1 MFEGFVNP
9 ALVAGTALAAVPL
22 LIHLLNRQRHRPLR
36 WAATRFVVAAY
47 RKTRRRVQFEN
58 LLLLLLRMA
67 AVALLA
73 LAVSRPF
80 AAGDGVLAN
89 LTEKRRDLILVVD
102 GSASTGYREEVET
115 IFERIIER
123 SNELIG
129 GLDGGGGDRVQ
140 VILAGARPRL
150 FGWTDPEQALST
162 LTTLSSPTDEALDLT
177 AALAEVVD
185 MVREDAAGTG
195 RSTLEVRLLTD
206 LQRHNF
212 EQLLGTASAPAGV
225 AAQAESTQAEST
237 QGEPTQGEP
246 TQGEPA
252 QEGQPGSGRDAPLLV
267 ELLDTLHAFEVSLVI
282 EDLGP
287 ALQRPPNLCVSAV
300 GPLGPL
306 LAAGDR
312 IGIRVQITNHGGT
325 PRPAERV
332 TLTVDGN
339 KLPVQRI
346 DVPARGTA
354 EAIFS
359 IALEDSGAHTLVG
372 ELDGDRLA
380 LDDRRSSV
388 VIVPEPI
395 RVLVVN
401 GKQSDDIE
409 EDEVGYL
416 LLALEP
422 LSSDGPPGS
431 DFVSPFAIS
440 ERTPDVL
447 VSRDLDLREYD
458 IILLANVASLP
469 RVAIE
474 RIEERVATG
483 ASLIIT
489 MGDRIADLAS
499 YNQKLYRP
507 DGTGLLPAE
516 LVGHVAAVRRESYY
530 RVAAFDETS
539 PILGFFADETWK
551 PLLTEVPI
559 YEFEQARPLPDAI
572 VLASLD
578 DDGRS
583 PLLIERAWDRGRVFL
598 WTTGLSTAWTDIPA
612 SPKTLIPLAHEW
624 LRYAGARHEPARVVA
639 PGEPVRLVVPAF
651 RHSLELVRADQS
663 RRSLDGDAEELPD
676 GRWRLPEVHG
686 AETERVGLYVI
697 QSQGDRD
704 EPFAVQLD
712 PGESDLVRLDAAE
725 AANLHPA
732 IRILAAGERE
742 GRAAD
747 AGPRRGEI
755 WRWLALATLL
765 ALISESLWGAWIG
778 HRRRVPA

>member
-22 LIHLLNRQRHRPLR
+22 LIHLLNRQRHRPLQ

-47 RKTRRRVQFEN
+47 RKTRRRVQLEN

-80 AAGDGVLAN
+80 AAGDGVLGN
-89 LTEKRRDLILVVD
+89 LTERRRDVILVVD

-115 IFERIIER
+115 IFERILER
-123 SNELIG
+123 ANELIA

-150 FGWTDPEQALST
+150 FGWTDPEQALSLLST
-162 LTTLSSPTDEALDLT
+162 LNSPTDEVLDLT
-177 AALAEVVD
+177 AVLGEVVD

-206 LQRHNF
+206 LQRNVF
-212 EQLLGTASAPAGV
+212 EQLLGAPETPPGT
-225 AAQAESTQAEST
+225 AAQ
-237 QGEPTQGEP
+237 P
-246 TQGEPA
+246 
-252 QEGQPGSGRDAPLLV
+252 EGGRDTPLLL
-267 ELLDTLHAFEVSLVI
+267 ELLDTLLAFEVKLVV

-287 ALQRPPNLCVSAV
+287 ALQRPPNLSVSAV
-300 GPLGPL
+300 GPLDPI
-306 LAAGDR
+306 LAPGDR
-312 IGIRVQITNHGGT
+312 VGIRVQITNHGSA

-346 DVPARGTA
+346 DVPAQGTA
-354 EAIFS
+354 EAIFA

-372 ELDGDRLA
+372 ALDGDRLA

-401 GKQSDDIE
+401 GKQSDDIR

-440 ERTPDVL
+440 EQTPDVL
-447 VSRDLDLREYD
+447 VSADLDLRNYD

-474 RIEERVATG
+474 RIEQRVATG
-483 ASLIIT
+483 ASLILS

-499 YNQKLYRP
+499 YNQKLFRP

-516 LVGHVAAVRRESYY
+516 LVGHVAAARRESYY
-530 RVAAFDETS
+530 RVAAFDESS

-583 PLLIERAWDRGRVFL
+583 PLLIERAWDQGRVFL
-598 WTTGLSTAWTDIPA
+598 WTTGFSTAWTDIPA

-639 PGEPVRLVVPAF
+639 PGEPVRLVVAAF

-663 RRSLDGDAEELPD
+663 RRSLDGDATELPD

-712 PGESDLVRLDAAE
+712 PRESDLARLDAGE
-725 AANLHPA
+725 AAGLHSA
-732 IRILAAGERE
+732 IRVLTAGERE
-742 GRAAD
+742 GRTAEE
-747 AGPRRGEI
+747 GPRRGEI
-755 WRWLALATLL
+755 WRFLALATLL
-765 ALISESLWGAWIG
+765 ALIGESLWGAWIG
-778 HRRRVPA
+778 QRRRVPA